1 MFETSDEGF
10 LVKIGRPNRRRINT
24 MWLEK
29 SIVFTG
35 LPIETTQNGYPLEE
49 KYLCE
54 FSRVQYTPNV

>member
-1 MFETSDEGF
+1 M
-10 LVKIGRPNRRRINT
+10 

-29 SIVFTG
+29 AMVLTD

-54 FSRVQYTPNV
+54 FSDVRYTPRVLVVKMTFKWSNSYE